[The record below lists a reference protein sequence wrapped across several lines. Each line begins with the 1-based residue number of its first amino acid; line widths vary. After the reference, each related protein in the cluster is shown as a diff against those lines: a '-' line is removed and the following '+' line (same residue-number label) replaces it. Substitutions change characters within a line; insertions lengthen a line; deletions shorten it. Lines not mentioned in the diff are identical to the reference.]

1 MATIGTMIR
10 TATAALLAVLLTGC
24 AGTAPATPPMPCET
38 VDAAYAKGIVATA
51 TRAGAVKAEGFA
63 NVHMIAVAFTTP
75 GGEQVGVW
83 ATNALSGSGSVFA
96 VDGFARQFS
105 DWPSSD
111 VVDISASE
119 PDVAEAIRGAKACA
133 G

>member
-1 MATIGTMIR
+1 MTR
-10 TATAALLAVLLTGC
+10 TLAAIVAALTLTGC
-24 AGTAPATPPMPCET
+24 TTPAPTAPAMPCET
-38 VDAAYAKGIVATA
+38 VDAAYAKGIIDTA

-83 ATNALSGSGSVFA
+83 ATNALTGSGSVFA
-96 VDGFARQFS
+96 VDGLARQFS
-105 DWPSSD
+105 DWPPSD
-111 VVDISASE
+111 AVGISASE
-119 PDVAEAIRGAKACA
+119 PDVADAIRGAKACA